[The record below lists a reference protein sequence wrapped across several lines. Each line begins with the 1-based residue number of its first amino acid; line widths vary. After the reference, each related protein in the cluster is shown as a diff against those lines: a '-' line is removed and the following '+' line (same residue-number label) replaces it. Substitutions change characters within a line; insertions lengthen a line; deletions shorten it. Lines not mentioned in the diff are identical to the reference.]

1 MSDANDC
8 RLCMLLSKLFI
19 PGYES
24 EKYVIDINY
33 NGDNNRVKYPMT
45 DPIIIPLKNVFT
57 QDKNVVM
64 LTVMIQQG
72 QKYRKV
78 AKGEI
83 NIYRKYVLSEKLD
96 IEKFVHLELYKT
108 QLDKQIL
115 GSTII
120 NAVSGMGKIYLKAC
134 LIDPDV
140 EQSKILN
147 KGKQDSLSIFSK
159 TSNIK
164 LTQILR
170 NNIKQHINNKE
181 KLGTLKTERFRSIA
195 MKENEYLKSLAK
207 EGQTTSKSKNK
218 KDNKENDDD
227 DSLEDVPIEEKPYND
242 GLSDVSVTIIEGLED
257 DCVKIEEVNSE
268 MNEFVSKIK
277 IMFDE
282 KFDQILPSNNEELK
296 LFVNKIAKQIQ
307 LIAENYISNLEQLQE
322 INQKIKHQAKI
333 YYEKYKEKKREFN
346 RERKE
351 LKKKNQQ
358 LEEEIH
364 DNVEENKQVK
374 VKFDDF
380 KSELNYFKSLIGFKD
395 ENVKMGKYYQI
406 NFYR

>member
-24 EKYVIDINY
+24 EKYVVDINY

-57 QDKNVVM
+57 QDKNVIM

-207 EGQTTSKSKNK
+207 DGQTTSKSKNK
-218 KDNKENDDD
+218 KDKDKENDDD

-395 ENVKMGKYYQI
+395 ENVKMGK
-406 NFYR
+406 